1 MLRNVGWKFVTDFSG
16 QCVGLFWRV
25 KKSKKTPWTAWSLKM
40 VPHPWTWATNC
51 QIYGTVNAR
60 QAKFSF
66 TSRQKAEFA
75 HIYWLLD
82 KNNWDNKNWIIHG
95 VSSSIILRLL
105 GKNDGFET
113 SFGLVLLVACF
124 FFNFYSVLLSS
135 DSLICLLRRLSIY
148 RNGLTH
154 HTQVDFMRKVFLVSQ
169 PFYSFLQENL
179 DCMRAQNQFALLSR
193 KSVDKVLI
201 TQYINDYFY
210 IGVCKT

>member
-1 MLRNVGWKFVTDFSG
+1 MPDKRSSHLHRGRKLNSRIFTDY
-16 QCVGLFWRV
+16 LIRIIEII
-25 KKSKKTPWTAWSLKM
+25 
-40 VPHPWTWATNC
+40 N
-51 QIYGTVNAR
+51 
-60 QAKFSF
+60 
-66 TSRQKAEFA
+66 
-75 HIYWLLD
+75 
-82 KNNWDNKNWIIHG
+82 NWIIHG

-124 FFNFYSVLLSS
+124 FFNFYSVLISS

-154 HTQVDFMRKVFLVSQ
+154 HTQVDFMRKVSLVSQ

-201 TQYINDYFY
+201 TQYINDYSY